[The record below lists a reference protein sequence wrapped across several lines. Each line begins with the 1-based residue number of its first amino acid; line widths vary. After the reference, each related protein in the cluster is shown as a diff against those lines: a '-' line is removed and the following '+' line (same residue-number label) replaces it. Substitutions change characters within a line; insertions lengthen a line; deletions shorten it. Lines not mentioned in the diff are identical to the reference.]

1 MNFTSE
7 NEGKT
12 DKDKFLS
19 LFLVVK
25 TNKRKRSIKLACKE
39 AEESEAIQKDIIVA
53 GPQLKDKSKEKN
65 KNRAK
70 TKRNL
75 PHKLTE
81 FSYLLQRKALRMMK
95 KYYKQMFEKSF

>member
-1 MNFTSE
+1 M
-7 NEGKT
+7 
-12 DKDKFLS
+12 
-19 LFLVVK
+19 VK
-25 TNKRKRSIKLACKE
+25 SSKRKRSVKRA
-39 AEESEAIQKDIIVA
+39 SKDLEDNKIFIDDIMAVE
-53 GPQLKDKSKEKN
+53 PQLQEDSKDKKK
-65 KNRAK
+65 RRQK